1 MRYLRQFGANGK
13 DYLMN
18 EEKMKRKQEE
28 RKIREINNSLKYL
41 SSPVQKEIGILAVQE
56 QDNVFLCEDKMYKK
70 VYTVRP
76 AVLKNKKNELIKAL
90 CNGFHNRIRFTQI
103 LKNNGDK
110 LGNYMFM
117 TVNFEAETYYEARK
131 KITEFENKL
140 RMEITSILNIDIQTC
155 TLDSL
160 LSYIIWNYSGRM
172 QQIATGQLFTSK
184 TGLHFFDTCKD
195 RGIGRFSVDG
205 NYGIVCI
212 GKAYPDEMPDVTT
225 MFAKQKATYQICV
238 DFQSYS
244 PEDKEIYQLVLNRR
258 YCNEKYEADKEN
270 IVNMSYFLI
279 AIRNDSEQL
288 ENLAEFIF
296 DYYDS
301 KNILI
306 MPAVDRAKEIYLSTS
321 SLGMRDFHSMQNADI
336 QTISSLFM

>member
-1 MRYLRQFGANGK
+1 
-13 DYLMN
+13 MN

-172 QQIATGQLFTSK
+172 QQIDTGQLFTSK

-195 RGIGRFSVDG
+195 RGIGRVSVDG

>member
-1 MRYLRQFGANGK
+1 
-13 DYLMN
+13 MN

-172 QQIATGQLFTSK
+172 QQIDTGQLFTSK

-195 RGIGRFSVDG
+195 RGIGSFSVDG

-270 IVNMSYFLI
+270 IVNMSY
-279 AIRNDSEQL
+279 
-288 ENLAEFIF
+288 
-296 DYYDS
+296 S
-301 KNILI
+301 KERHL
-306 MPAVDRAKEIYLSTS
+306 RL
-321 SLGMRDFHSMQNADI
+321 
-336 QTISSLFM
+336 

>member
-1 MRYLRQFGANGK
+1 
-13 DYLMN
+13 MN
-18 EEKMKRKQEE
+18 EEKMKRKEAE
-28 RKIREINNSLKYL
+28 RKIKEINNSLKYL
-41 SSPVQKEIGILAVQE
+41 SSSVQKEIGILAVQE
-56 QDNVFLCEDKMYKK
+56 QDNVFFCENKMYKK

-76 AVLKNKKNELIKAL
+76 AILQNKKNELIKAL
-90 CNGFHNRIRFTQI
+90 CNTFHHRIRLTQI
-103 LKNNGDK
+103 LKNNRDK
-110 LGNYMFM
+110 LGGYMFM

-131 KITEFENKL
+131 LITDFENKL

-160 LSYIIWNYSGRM
+160 LSYIILNYSGKM
-172 QQIATGQLFTSK
+172 QEIDADQLFTSK
-184 TGLHFFDTCKD
+184 TGLHFFNTCID
-195 RGIGRFSVDG
+195 NGRGKFSADG

-212 GKAYPDEMPDVTT
+212 GKAYPNEIPELTT
-225 MFAKQKATYQICV
+225 LFAEQKASYQICI

-270 IVNMSYFLI
+270 MVNMSYFLI

>member
-160 LSYIIWNYSGRM
+160 LSYII
-172 QQIATGQLFTSK
+172 
-184 TGLHFFDTCKD
+184 
-195 RGIGRFSVDG
+195 
-205 NYGIVCI
+205 
-212 GKAYPDEMPDVTT
+212 
-225 MFAKQKATYQICV
+225 
-238 DFQSYS
+238 
-244 PEDKEIYQLVLNRR
+244 
-258 YCNEKYEADKEN
+258 
-270 IVNMSYFLI
+270 
-279 AIRNDSEQL
+279 
-288 ENLAEFIF
+288 
-296 DYYDS
+296 
-301 KNILI
+301 
-306 MPAVDRAKEIYLSTS
+306 
-321 SLGMRDFHSMQNADI
+321 
-336 QTISSLFM
+336 